1 MNIYM
6 FVDANEVGDKQQNEN
21 LVNTE
26 NERVDQNQDN
36 SEAQA
41 NDDGENTNSEAILIE
56 QGNNAKS
63 EPNVEKE
70 TMEDTDV
77 DDTEL
82 MDDNDSG
89 SFFGSMIKGRYL
101 S

>member
-6 FVDANEVGDKQQNEN
+6 FADANEVGDKQQNEN

-56 QGNNAKS
+56 QGNIAKS